1 MMINKLLNRH
11 QNRRNNGIPTISVLT
26 GPVGISMYHWR
37 KWAESYQRKVIFLYQ
52 SDIKAFVTLWIMNIC
67 RERFFYNH
75 SLAFIANRIGENLT
89 KVSTQISQKTK
100 FEMELFFQQAFRG
113 GMDDTEL
120 ICRYIIEKEIDKTP
134 PKDIADEILHIFGK
148 EDSQIRT
155 FIATTRIISDHELPA
170 IMLSVKDRKNNAAFI
185 TNASKTLEK
194 IALVKIDLPISLA
207 IHKSDYNSFLKEAPE
222 TRSKA
227 LCKESVI
234 QIEGLQTENINTI
247 IGISPQKDRPS
258 LIKSIDCLAS
268 DGATEELI
276 NDFKKAAS
284 YITDQYSDDI
294 QLESKARSAAEQF
307 LFNRLETLPETHGVF
322 ELNAK
327 LDFKFGSKWAETDLV
342 SKELKLAVEI
352 DGYYHFKN
360 SDSFRNDRLKDLT
373 LQKHG
378 YMVMRFLATDV
389 VERLEHI
396 LETIKEMMKFRT
408 YRKEGERDHD
418 VHSD

>member
-1 MMINKLLNRH
+1 MINESLNRH
-11 QNRRNNGIPTISVLT
+11 QYRRSNGIPTISVIT

-37 KWAESYQRKVIFLYQ
+37 KWAESYQRKVIFLHE
-52 SDIKAFVTLWIMNIC
+52 SDINAFVTLWFMNIC
-67 RERFFYNH
+67 RERFLYNQ
-75 SLAFIANRIGENLT
+75 SLAFIINKTGENFI

-100 FEMELFFQQAFRG
+100 FEMGLFFQQVFRG
-113 GMDDTEL
+113 GMDDTEV
-120 ICRYIIEKEIDKTP
+120 ICRYIIEKEVIKTP
-134 PKDIADEILHIFGK
+134 PKDIVNEIVHIFGK

-155 FIATTRIISDHELPA
+155 YIATSRIISDNQLPA
-170 IMLSVKDRKNNAAFI
+170 IMLSVKDRKDNAVFINNAL
-185 TNASKTLEK
+185 KTLER
-194 IALVKIDLPISLA
+194 IAIVRIESPISLA
-207 IHKSDYNSFLKEAPE
+207 IHQNDYNSFLKEAPE

-234 QIEGLQTENINTI
+234 QIEGLQTEKINTI
-247 IGISPQKDRPS
+247 IGIIQQKDRPS
-258 LIKSIDCLAS
+258 LLKSIDCLAF

-284 YITDQYSDDI
+284 YITDQYSNDE
-294 QLESKARSAAEQF
+294 QESKARSAAEQF
-307 LFNRLETLPETHGVF
+307 LFNRLETLPETHGMF

-342 SKELKLAVEI
+342 LRELKLAVEI

-360 SDSFRNDRLKDLT
+360 PDSYRNDRLKDIT
-373 LQKHG
+373 FQKHG

-396 LETIKEMMKFRT
+396 LKTIREMMKFRT
-408 YRKEGERDHD
+408 YQKEGERDHD
-418 VHSD
+418 VHSY